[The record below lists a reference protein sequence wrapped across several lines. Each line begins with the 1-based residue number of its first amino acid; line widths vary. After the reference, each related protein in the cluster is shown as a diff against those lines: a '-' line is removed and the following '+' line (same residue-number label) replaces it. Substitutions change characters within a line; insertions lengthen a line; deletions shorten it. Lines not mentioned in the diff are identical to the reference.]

1 MANVSQS
8 DDLSRLMDST
18 IAGDRRVHQPRQ
30 IVRLR
35 DVGHPSDVRSIQP
48 IHKTSNSILYGDMQ
62 SYFSTLNDSTY
73 SSLHIVKQGMLL
85 LLLLGSICT
94 SHAAAEPLD
103 SEQQIDFDESILPL
117 ISDRCFQCHGPDEA
131 ARESGFTCR
140 FIGAMALEASIRDQ
154 RQNAF
159 VKVDLLFGVQ
169 RLCRRMRSADRT

>member
-1 MANVSQS
+1 
-8 DDLSRLMDST
+8 
-18 IAGDRRVHQPRQ
+18 
-30 IVRLR
+30 
-35 DVGHPSDVRSIQP
+35 
-48 IHKTSNSILYGDMQ
+48 MQ

-131 ARESGFTCR
+131 ARESGLRLDTR
-140 FIGAMALEASIRDQ
+140 EGAFAAGDSGELAIVPGNPTDSAIYQRITSDDPDLVMPPPESGLSLQAEEKIYFDHGSSRAPTGNNTGRSSLQRNPLFPRHIQPGVRIRQ
-154 RQNAF
+154 STTSSTE
-159 VKVDLLFGVQ
+159 K
-169 RLCRRMRSADRT
+169 